1 MNPEEFLNQEEEKQ
15 IIEAIRKAEKNTSG
29 EIRVHLE
36 MNNQKPSIERAWEV
50 FDFIGMDKT
59 ERKNGILF
67 YVDVEQHVFSIIG
80 DTGIDKLVPEDF
92 WDSIKNRVVEKFK
105 DAHYAQGLID
115 GIEAVGHKLKKYF
128 PYQSNDINELPDEI
142 SKNF

>member
-1 MNPEEFLNQEEEKQ
+1 
-15 IIEAIRKAEKNTSG
+15 
-29 EIRVHLE
+29 
-36 MNNQKPSIERAWEV
+36 
-50 FDFIGMDKT
+50 MDKT